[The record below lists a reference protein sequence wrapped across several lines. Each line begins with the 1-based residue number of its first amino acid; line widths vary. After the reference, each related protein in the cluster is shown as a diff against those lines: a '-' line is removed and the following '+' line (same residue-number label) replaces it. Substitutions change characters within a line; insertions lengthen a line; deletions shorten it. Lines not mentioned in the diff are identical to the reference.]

1 MKASRATSPRSI
13 ASLFALG
20 LVTFASRAS
29 AQGPFSGGGDE
40 GAAEATVPPAAT
52 VVVRTASDEVD
63 RPPQPKRPSPPV
75 GLRVDGGY
83 SPRELVSL
91 PMAGADMGLAFG
103 AQPKRSVAFWG
114 ASRLFLGSTQN
125 GLDVFSFRIGG
136 EVEGILLDRLRLGGG
151 MHAFVVGVGRA
162 VRDQT
167 ILSWGPAASA
177 TARIDLIQSDGF
189 AIFARAAIDAGYEIY
204 NGTIFWGPTLGGGVD
219 FDIGG
224 QRAALK

>member
-1 MKASRATSPRSI
+1 MRRRLARVLVRV
-13 ASLFALG
+13 LVRVLALG
-20 LVTFASRAS
+20 SITLASPAS
-29 AQGPFSGGGDE
+29 AQRPFDSGGE
-40 GAAEATVPPAAT
+40 EQLAPADAP
-52 VVVRTASDEVD
+52 VEQRGSP
-63 RPPQPKRPSPPV
+63 RRKPSPPV
-75 GLRVDGGY
+75 GLRIDGGY
-83 SPRELVSL
+83 SPRKLVSL
-91 PMAGADMGLAFG
+91 PVVGADMGLAFG
-103 AQPKRSVAFWG
+103 AQPKREVAFWG

-136 EVEGILLDRLRLGGG
+136 EVEGVLLDRLRLGGG
-151 MHAFVVGVGRA
+151 MHGFVVGVGRA

-189 AIFARAAIDAGYEIY
+189 AIFARAAVDAGYEIY

-224 QRAALK
+224 QRAASK